1 MLTACPAALGLPSSS
16 AALSSG
22 LFLLQHGLLWDADPE
37 RCPCSIM
44 GGPQAAV
51 PPSEV
56 HMPLLTQ
63 WVSSP
68 HLLDPSLYTLKQE
81 SPVLCHPT
89 MVVPSRFL
97 PVVDL
102 SLGLTRSGCDQ
113 LSGRWCHHPHAE
125 TWSPLA
131 TTAPCLQSAVLSVP
145 SGPCSTQG
153 RLPTK
158 SHHAIRGPCC
168 PLLPTWWWGPSGAS
182 WRNSR
187 SEACIGL

>member
-1 MLTACPAALGLPSSS
+1 MLHHGWPTGCSPSLRSS
-16 AALSSG
+16 HAP
-22 LFLLQHGLLWDADPE
+22 FD
-37 RCPCSIM
+37 
-44 GGPQAAV
+44 
-51 PPSEV
+51 
-56 HMPLLTQ
+56 TK

-113 LSGRWCHHPHAE
+113 LSGHWCHHPHAE